1 MALIV
6 QKFGGTSVGS
16 IERIENAV
24 NRVIEAKKKGHDVVV
39 VSSAM
44 AGITDSLLELA
55 KKVDPALQFTREVDM
70 LLATGEQQAIAL
82 FAMMLQKKG
91 YKAISLCGWQVPIIT
106 DNVHTKARILEI
118 KTEKLKKLLSEGY
131 IPVIAGFQ
139 GVSEEGEI
147 TTLGRGG
154 SDTSAVALAAALKAD
169 ICEIYTDVDGIYTAD
184 PRIVPNA
191 RKIKK
196 ISYEEMLEMASLG
209 AKVMQIRSVEFGSKY
224 GVRIHVRSSFSPEE
238 GSWIVSEE
246 EVLEDLRKL
255 GLSEEEIMEK
265 IAVRGITLDNKEVQF
280 TIVKVPDKPGIAA
293 KIFQA
298 LGDAHIPV
306 DMIVQTVSVDGYT
319 DMSFTVPENDSLR
332 AEEIVNKVAKEIG
345 AQRVIKD
352 ENIAKVS
359 VVGLGMRH
367 AYGVAGKM
375 FKILADN
382 NINIKAISTSEI
394 RISCLIDRKYG
405 ELAVRVLHEA
415 FVEENC

>member
-16 IERIENAV
+16 LERIENAARKV
-24 NRVIEAKKKGHDVVV
+24 AKAKEAGHDVVV

-44 AGITDSLLELA
+44 AGTTDRLINLA
-55 KKVDPALQFTREVDM
+55 KEIQPIPNPRELDM

-82 FAMMLQKKG
+82 FAMTLQKLG

-106 DNVHTKARILEI
+106 DDVHTKARIKEI
-118 KTEKLKKLLSEGY
+118 HTKKLKELLARGY
-131 IPVIAGFQ
+131 IPIVAGFQ
-139 GVSEEGEI
+139 GVTPDGEI

-169 ICEIYTDVDGIYTAD
+169 VCEIYTDVDGIYTAD

-196 ISYEEMLEMASLG
+196 IAYEEMLELASLG

-224 GVRIHVRSSFSPEE
+224 GVRIHVRSSFKDEE
-238 GSWIVSEE
+238 GSWIVP
-246 EVLEDLRKL
+246 
-255 GLSEEEIMEK
+255 EEEIMEK
-265 IAVRGITLDNKEVQF
+265 VAVRGVTSSDKEVQF
-280 TIVKVPDKPGIAA
+280 TVVKVPDQPGIAA
-293 KIFQA
+293 KIFKA
-298 LGDAHIPV
+298 LGDAHIAV

-319 DMSFTVPENDSLR
+319 DMSFTVAEND
-332 AEEIVNKVAKEIG
+332 APQAKEIVEKVAKEIG
-345 AQRVIKD
+345 AEKVLMD
-352 ENIAKVS
+352 SNVAKIS
-359 VVGLGMRH
+359 IVGLGMRS

-375 FKILADN
+375 FEILAKH

-394 RISCLIDRKYG
+394 RISCLIDRKYT
-405 ELAVRVLHEA
+405 ELAVRALHEA
-415 FVEENC
+415 FIEDESINFVGNGV

>member
-16 IERIENAV
+16 LERIENAARKV
-24 NRVIEAKKKGHDVVV
+24 AKAKEAGHDVVV

-44 AGITDSLLELA
+44 AGTTDRLIQMA
-55 KKVDPALQFTREVDM
+55 KKIQPIPNPRELDM

-82 FAMMLQKKG
+82 FAMTLQKMG

-106 DNVHTKARILEI
+106 DDVHTKARIKEI
-118 KTEKLKKLLSEGY
+118 HTKKLKELLAKGY
-131 IPVIAGFQ
+131 IPIVAGFQ
-139 GVSEEGEI
+139 GVTKDGEI

-169 ICEIYTDVDGIYTAD
+169 VCEIYTDVDGIYTAD

-196 ISYEEMLEMASLG
+196 ISYEEMLELASLG

-224 GVRIHVRSSFSPEE
+224 GVRIHVRSSFKDEE
-238 GSWIVSEE
+238 GSWIVP
-246 EVLEDLRKL
+246 
-255 GLSEEEIMEK
+255 EEEIMEK
-265 IAVRGITLDNKEVQF
+265 VAVRGVTASDKEVQF

-293 KIFQA
+293 KIFKA
-298 LGDAHIPV
+298 LGDAHIAV

-319 DMSFTVPENDSLR
+319 DMSFTV
-332 AEEIVNKVAKEIG
+332 AESDAPQAKEIVQKVAKDIG
-345 AQRVIKD
+345 AQKVLMD
-352 ENIAKVS
+352 PNVAKIS
-359 VVGLGMRH
+359 VVGLGMRS

-375 FKILADN
+375 FDILAKH

-394 RISCLIDRKYG
+394 RISCLIDRKFT
-405 ELAVRVLHEA
+405 ELAVRALHEA
-415 FVEENC
+415 FIEDEEISFVGNGT

>member
-1 MALIV
+1 
-6 QKFGGTSVGS
+6 
-16 IERIENAV
+16 
-24 NRVIEAKKKGHDVVV
+24 
-39 VSSAM
+39 
-44 AGITDSLLELA
+44 
-55 KKVDPALQFTREVDM
+55 
-70 LLATGEQQAIAL
+70 
-82 FAMMLQKKG
+82 
-91 YKAISLCGWQVPIIT
+91 
-106 DNVHTKARILEI
+106 
-118 KTEKLKKLLSEGY
+118 
-131 IPVIAGFQ
+131 
-139 GVSEEGEI
+139 
-147 TTLGRGG
+147 
-154 SDTSAVALAAALKAD
+154 
-169 ICEIYTDVDGIYTAD
+169 
-184 PRIVPNA
+184 
-191 RKIKK
+191 
-196 ISYEEMLEMASLG
+196 
-209 AKVMQIRSVEFGSKY
+209 
-224 GVRIHVRSSFSPEE
+224 
-238 GSWIVSEE
+238 
-246 EVLEDLRKL
+246 
-255 GLSEEEIMEK
+255 MEK